1 MFEYAMPEFHLSL
14 MLAMSRMGKTLVLLL
29 VTSVLLYLPIKGIRT
44 GRVGTRRSGYTEEE
58 SFVRFWIS
66 IMAYFFLAVMMFLE
80 LLVAVFA
87 P

>member
-1 MFEYAMPEFHLSL
+1 MPHAITPPVPHARHVPL
-14 MLAMSRMGKTLVLLL
+14 GGILVLLL
-29 VTSVLLYLPIKGIRT
+29 VTSVLLYLAIKGVRT

-66 IMAYFFLAVMMFLE
+66 ICAYFILAVMMFVE
-80 LLVAVFA
+80 LVVEVFA